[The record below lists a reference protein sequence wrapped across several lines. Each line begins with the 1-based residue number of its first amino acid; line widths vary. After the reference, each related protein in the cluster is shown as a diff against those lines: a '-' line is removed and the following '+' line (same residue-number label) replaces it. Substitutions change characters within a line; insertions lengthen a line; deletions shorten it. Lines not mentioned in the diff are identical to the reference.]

1 MNEKIQDELED
12 DLREEY
18 DLSQLKNPVRGK
30 YYQQY
35 REGHSV
41 TIHHEDGT
49 KTVEHFPA
57 QNDVIIL
64 DPPAFAKSRDSKH
77 TWRFRF
83 TSDKNI
89 NSAQLAHANGHVDT
103 DFGRINALTNKLS
116 RAVEA

>member
-64 DPPAFAKSRDSKH
+64 D
-77 TWRFRF
+77 
-83 TSDKNI
+83 SDVKKYFP
-89 NSAQLAHANGHVDT
+89 NSASV
-103 DFGRINALTNKLS
+103 NATLRSLIKLIPQQ
-116 RAVEA
+116 

>member
-1 MNEKIQDELED
+1 MNEKIQNELED

-64 DPPAFAKSRDSKH
+64 D
-77 TWRFRF
+77 
-83 TSDKNI
+83 SDVKKYFP
-89 NSAQLAHANGHVDT
+89 NSASV
-103 DFGRINALTNKLS
+103 NATLRSLIKLIPQQ
-116 RAVEA
+116 

>member
-1 MNEKIQDELED
+1 MNEKIQD

-18 DLSQLKNPVRGK
+18 DLSKLKNPVRGK

-64 DPPAFAKSRDSKH
+64 D
-77 TWRFRF
+77 
-83 TSDKNI
+83 SDVKKYFP
-89 NSAQLAHANGHVDT
+89 NSASV
-103 DFGRINALTNKLS
+103 NATLRSLIKLIPQQ
-116 RAVEA
+116 